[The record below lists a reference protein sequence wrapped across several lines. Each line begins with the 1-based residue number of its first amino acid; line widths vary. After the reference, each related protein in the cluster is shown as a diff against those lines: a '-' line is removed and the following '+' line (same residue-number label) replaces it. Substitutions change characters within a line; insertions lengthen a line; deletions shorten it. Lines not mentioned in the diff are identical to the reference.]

1 MNKFTFRGFFKAVN
15 IKDNSNKDFAIEN
28 ISKDIFIKGP
38 NLWYLISSAILTSIG
53 LDTNSPA
60 VIIGAMLISPL
71 MSPILG
77 IGLGVGI
84 YDKELFFSSI
94 KEFTFAIFLS
104 VLISFLYFLLSPL
117 GNITNEILARTTPTI
132 LDIGIAFFGGVA
144 GIVAASRKG
153 VVNSIPGVAI
163 ATALMPPL
171 CTAGFGIAKGSPA
184 FFFGA
189 SYLFFINAVFISL
202 SAFVIVRYLK
212 FPYKSYLDR
221 VTISKI
227 RRIILFV
234 IVLVSV
240 PSLVIFYKIIKNA
253 NEQKQLKSFI
263 SQNFEVNN
271 RNVINWKL
279 QKYDSSQTLNV
290 FYIGEKF
297 NPQKEDS
304 LKIQLKDKFG
314 KIDLNVQQLDQDYR
328 IANLEKKLTSD
339 VDGKFQSLF
348 QTNAILEEK
357 IKKLEQEN
365 KFDITDSVKLSKFNL
380 ELGVLFPNFKEI
392 DVSKDSLLN
401 VNVKTDLRGKNA
413 LKERKRIEDFIRF
426 RIGDSLNINIE

>member
-1 MNKFTFRGFFKAVN
+1 MNKFTFRGLIKAVN

-38 NLWYLISSAILTSIG
+38 NLWYLVSSAILTSIG
-53 LDTNSPA
+53 IDTNSPA

-84 YDKELFFSSI
+84 YNKELFFRSI
-94 KEFTFAIFLS
+94 KEFTIAVFIS
-104 VLISFLYFLLSPL
+104 ISISFLYFIFSPL
-117 GNITNEILARTTPTI
+117 GNITNELISRTTPTL

-171 CTAGFGIAKGSPA
+171 CTTGFGLAKGTPTIFLGA
-184 FFFGA
+184 F
-189 SYLFFINAVFISL
+189 YLFFINAVFISL
-202 SAFVIVRYLK
+202 AAFLIVRYLK
-212 FPYKSYLDR
+212 FPFKEYIDS
-221 VTISKI
+221 VTKGRI
-227 RRIILFV
+227 RKIILFV

-240 PSLVIFYKIIKNA
+240 PSLVIFHNIIKNA
-253 NEQKQLKSFI
+253 NEQKHLKSFI

-271 RNVINWKL
+271 RNILSWKL
-279 QKYDSSQTLNV
+279 QKYDTIQNLRIY
-290 FYIGEKF
+290 YIGDKI
-297 NPQKEDS
+297 NQPKEDS
-304 LKIQLKDKFG
+304 LKVQIKDKFG
-314 KIDLNVQQLDQDYR
+314 NIELILQQLDQDYK
-328 IANLEKKLTSD
+328 IDNLEKKLTSD
-339 VDGKFQSLF
+339 VDDKFLSLF
-348 QTNAILEEK
+348 QTNAVLEEK

-365 KFDITDSVKLSKFNL
+365 KFDLTDSVKLRKFNL
-380 ELGVLFPNFKEI
+380 ELGVLFPFFKEI
-392 DVSKDSLLN
+392 AVSKDSLLN
-401 VNVKTDLRGKNA
+401 VNVKTNLRGKNA
-413 LKERKRIEDFIRF
+413 LKERKRINDFIRF

>member
-1 MNKFTFRGFFKAVN
+1 MNKFTFRGLIKVVN

-38 NLWYLISSAILTSIG
+38 NLWYLASSAILASIG

-77 IGLGVGI
+77 IGLGIGI

-94 KEFTFAIFLS
+94 KEFAVAVFLS
-104 VLISFLYFLLSPL
+104 LLISFLYFVLSPL
-117 GNITNEILARTTPTI
+117 GNITNELLARTTPTI

-171 CTAGFGIAKGSPA
+171 CTAGFGLAKGTPA
-184 FFFGA
+184 IFFGA

-212 FPYKSYLDR
+212 FPYKSYLDSF
-221 VTISKI
+221 TKSKI
-227 RRIILFV
+227 KRIILFV
-234 IVLVSV
+234 IVLVSI

-271 RNVINWKL
+271 RNVISWKL
-279 QKYDSSQTLNV
+279 QKYDSSQTLSV
-290 FYIGEKF
+290 FYIGEKIK
-297 NPQKEDS
+297 PQKEDS
-304 LKIQLKDKFG
+304 LKIQLNDKFG
-314 KIDLNVQQLDQDYR
+314 KIDLNVQQLDQDNK

-339 VDGKFQSLF
+339 VDDKFQSLF
-348 QTNAILEEK
+348 STNAALEDK
-357 IKKLEQEN
+357 IKKLEQEY
-365 KFDITDSVKLSKFNL
+365 KFDITDSVKLSKFNV
-380 ELGVLFPNFKEI
+380 ELGVLFQFFKKI

-401 VNVKTDLRGKNA
+401 VNVITDLKGRNA
-413 LKERKRIEDFIRF
+413 FKERKRLEDYIRYK
-426 RIGDSLNINIE
+426 IGDSAIITIK